1 MKKLLVVDDE
11 NIIREGLK
19 TMIQGS
25 VPGIDEILEAKNGD
39 EALEII
45 TREQI
50 DILMADLH
58 MPGMSGMELIRQV
71 RARDKRMAIIV
82 LSGYSEFAYA
92 QGAIQYKVLHYLLK
106 PVKRAELFD
115 VLQSAVSE
123 LDEADQFQEKLQKS
137 VNQRIASM
145 IRNGTKISAIC
156 QAFHTEMDLDMEG
169 MQCAIALGR
178 HNCKGKALDELKND
192 IREAYDKLH
201 KECGESCPKVYTMD
215 IDEDMICMVLFSRDL
230 QENEEVPTKLGRLLC
245 STCKDTDH
253 TTWGISEI
261 QDATSQDNKQFRQAL
276 NCINE
281 RVLYGDGR
289 TYTYKTVKK
298 RDNRLVLSYMDYFQI
313 CSYVDDSQYEDL
325 RIWLHEHFDMLV
337 AEKRISSRA
346 YLDNLK
352 NILLEVL
359 THYNYG
365 ESLAD
370 EAARVEA
377 LANQCRDYNDTINRF
392 LGIITNAVKST
403 KKNTTDVKSQSIM
416 VAQEYIKQNYNK
428 QLTLDD
434 IAAQVAKNPA
444 YFSASFKRETGM
456 HLMDYINE
464 VRIEM
469 AMKKLKDPKTKI
481 YEVAYDTG
489 FLSDKYFSKVFKKIT
504 GSTPKEYRNQQS

>member
-71 RARDKRMAIIV
+71 RARDKRIAIIV

-115 VLQSAVSE
+115 ILQTAVAE
-123 LDEADQFQEKLQKS
+123 LDAADRFQQKLQEN

-145 IRNGTKISAIC
+145 IRSGAKIAAVC
-156 QAFHTEMDLDMEG
+156 QTLHTELGIDLQG

-178 HNCKGKALDELKND
+178 HSCKGEALEQLKSD
-192 IREAYDKLH
+192 MREAHEKLQR
-201 KECGESCPKVYTMD
+201 ECGEACPQVHAMD
-215 IDEDMICMVLFSRDL
+215 MDENLICMLLFSRDL
-230 QENEEVPTKLGRLLC
+230 HENEEIPTKLGRLLC
-245 STCKDTDH
+245 STCRDSDH

-261 QDATSQDNKQFRQAL
+261 QDAYSQDNKQYRQAR

-289 TYTYKTVKK
+289 VYTYKTVKK

-313 CSYVDDSQYEDL
+313 CSYVDDNQYEDL
-325 RIWLHEHFDMLV
+325 RIWLHEHFDTLV

-370 EAARVEA
+370 EAAKVEA
-377 LANQCRDYNDTINRF
+377 LADQCRDYNDTVNRF
-392 LGIITNAVKST
+392 LSIVTNAVKST
-403 KKNTTDVKSQSIM
+403 KKSTTDVKSQSIM
-416 VAQEYIKQNYNK
+416 VAQEYIKQNYNR